1 MHLSAEPRDA
11 INISDHVCGW
21 VLIIH
26 KSISEQKEREVKPPT
41 KLLLWEMGRNKL
53 KRADC
58 SLEAHH

>member
-41 KLLLWEMGRNKL
+41 KLLLVGDGK
-53 KRADC
+53 KQT
-58 SLEAHH
+58 